1 MGGRGCVQESGLNM
15 RRVFV
20 QGPLSDF
27 MDVKGEAA
35 RHIGL
40 SLRMAIG
47 DRLGVAGQDGR
58 CGEAE
63 IVRITAET
71 VTLALK
77 NINDSTEPPI
87 DVWLAQALPKGD
99 KMDTIVQKAVELGVK
114 GLFPLQTAHCIA
126 RYDQAKQADK
136 LRRWQKISQ
145 EAAQQCGRGIIPS
158 IGPFL
163 TLESLFD
170 RTPPETKVL
179 MLYEGSGR
187 QGLRSLLTRDFCG
200 SWILIIGPE
209 GGLAANEAA
218 YCQERG
224 AVLAGLGP
232 RILRTETAGLATLA
246 AIMYECGDLGG
257 S

>member
-1 MGGRGCVQESGLNM
+1 MGGCGRVPEPGLKM
-15 RRVFV
+15 RRIFI
-20 QGPLSDF
+20 QGPLTDF

-40 SLRMAIG
+40 SLRMTVG
-47 DRLGVAGQDGR
+47 DLLGVAGQDGR

-63 IVRITAET
+63 IVRITLDT

-77 NINDSTEPPI
+77 NISDSTEPPV

-99 KMDTIVQKAVELGVK
+99 KMDTIVQKSVELGVK
-114 GLFPLQTAHCIA
+114 GIFPLQTQHCIA
-126 RYDQAKQADK
+126 RYDQVKQADK

-158 IGPFL
+158 VGPFV

-170 RTPPETKVL
+170 RTPPETRVM
-179 MLYEGSGR
+179 MLYEGLGR
-187 QGLRSLLTRDFCG
+187 QGLRSLLTREFCG

-209 GGLAANEAA
+209 GGLAEAEAA

-224 AVLAGLGP
+224 ARLAGLGP
-232 RILRTETAGLATLA
+232 RVLRTETAGLAALS

-257 S
+257 F